1 MTKVRLPLA
10 CLAAVALALSVAA
23 CGSSSPAS
31 PASANVTATGG
42 AAGYGGGPRGQN
54 PQRRAQITACLRKQ
68 GVTLP
73 PRPAGGGGPGAQ
85 QSGAGP
91 GRFAD
96 PAVRAALAKCG
107 ITPGGFGGSR
117 GSANNPAA
125 RAQLTTFVACMRSN
139 GVNLPAPNT
148 SGSGPVFGGVNRSDP
163 KFAAAFAK
171 CRTTLGGAFGQGRQ
185 AGGGG

>member
-10 CLAAVALALSVAA
+10 CLAAVVLALAVAA
-23 CGSSSPAS
+23 CGSSSSGS
-31 PASANVTATGG
+31 PASTNVAATGG
-42 AAGYGGGPRGQN
+42 AGGYGGGPGGAN
-54 PQRRAQITACLRKQ
+54 PQRRTQITACLRKQ

-73 PRPAGGGGPGAQ
+73 QRPGGAGGPGAQ

-107 ITPGGFGGSR
+107 ITPGGFGGS
-117 GSANNPAA
+117 GAVANTPAA
-125 RAQLTTFVACMRSN
+125 RAQLTAFVACMRTN

-148 SGSGPVFGGVNRSDP
+148 SGSGPVFGAVNRNDP
-163 KFAAAFAK
+163 KFVAAFAK
-171 CRTTLGGAFGQGRQ
+171 CRSTLGRAFGQGGQ
-185 AGGGG
+185 AGGG